1 MRFRPKRL
9 SDFNRILVL
18 GINIDDVKTVIGLM
32 RGHLI
37 ALAVCLV
44 LAIVVT
50 VAAVKLSKGK
60 KLVRGN
66 AWLAF
71 VLAVII
77 ILNLILTGPVYSIVN
92 LAMGGGSISEKSID
106 SATELCTA
114 IAEEGIVLLKNED
127 SILPLKNTK
136 INTFGWSATNPV
148 YGGTGSGSLSGAY
161 PTVTLLEGL
170 PTWQILLYVADVLVI
185 ALLALWEVKLIK
197 NYKKAGKE
205 TTVETVSAEEE

>member
-1 MRFRPKRL
+1 
-9 SDFNRILVL
+9 
-18 GINIDDVKTVIGLM
+18 M

-37 ALAVCLV
+37 ALVVCLV

-60 KLVRGN
+60 KKLVRGN

-71 VLAVII
+71 VLAVVI

-170 PTWQILLYVADVLVI
+170 PTWQILLYVANVLVI

>member
-1 MRFRPKRL
+1 
-9 SDFNRILVL
+9 
-18 GINIDDVKTVIGLM
+18 M

-50 VAAVKLSKGK
+50 VAAVKLSKRKK

-71 VLAVII
+71 VLAVVI

>member
-1 MRFRPKRL
+1 
-9 SDFNRILVL
+9 
-18 GINIDDVKTVIGLM
+18 M

-60 KLVRGN
+60 KKLVRGN

-71 VLAVII
+71 VLAVVI

-106 SATELCTA
+106 SATELA
-114 IAEEGIVLLKNED
+114 PPSPRRA
-127 SILPLKNTK
+127 S
-136 INTFGWSATNPV
+136 S
-148 YGGTGSGSLSGAY
+148 S
-161 PTVTLLEGL
+161 
-170 PTWQILLYVADVLVI
+170 
-185 ALLALWEVKLIK
+185 
-197 NYKKAGKE
+197 
-205 TTVETVSAEEE
+205 